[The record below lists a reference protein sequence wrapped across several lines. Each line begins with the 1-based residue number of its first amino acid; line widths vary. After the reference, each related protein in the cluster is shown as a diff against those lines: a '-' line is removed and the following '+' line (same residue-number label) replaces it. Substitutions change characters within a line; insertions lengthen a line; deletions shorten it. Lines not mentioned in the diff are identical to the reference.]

1 MQKWDG
7 KSKGTP
13 LGYKIFI
20 YTLRLGGVGSAYFL
34 LRFVALYYFF
44 FSWKS
49 SANMLYYFR
58 GRLGYSN
65 LKAYFSL
72 YKNYYTFGQTLID
85 KVFTMG
91 NMGGAFTFT
100 YEGENYLHKI
110 VDEGRG
116 GLLLSAHIGNWEIA
130 GYYLKR
136 IKTRVNL
143 VMLDAE
149 SENIKKYLNSVTGG
163 KDFNIIP
170 LKEDLSH
177 VYQIFE
183 ALKNNEL
190 VCIHADRYIEGNRSI
205 ERNFLGKPAKFPEGV
220 FHLAV
225 LCQVPISFVFA
236 FKENSRHYHFDA
248 TPPKVYSGKTKEES
262 KQELVSDYIEALEEK
277 VYLHPTHWFNYYN
290 FWEDK

>member
-20 YTLRLGGVGSAYFL
+20 YTLSKGGIGAAYFL
-34 LRFVALYYFF
+34 LRFVALYYFL

-58 GRLGYSN
+58 KRLKYSGV
-65 LKAYFSL
+65 KAYYSL

-85 KVFTMG
+85 KIFAMA
-91 NMGGAFTFT
+91 NMKGGFTFT
-100 YEGENYLHKI
+100 YEGENYLHEI
-110 VDEGRG
+110 VEEGKG
-116 GLLLSAHIGNWEIA
+116 GLLLSAHVGNWEIA
-130 GYYLKR
+130 GFYLKR

-149 SENIKKYLNSVTGG
+149 SENIKKYLNSVTGE
-163 KDFNIIP
+163 KEFNIIP

-190 VCIHADRYIEGNRSI
+190 VCIHADRFIEGTRCI
-205 ERNFLGKPAKFPEGV
+205 EKSFLGEKAKFPEGV
-220 FHLAV
+220 FHLAA
-225 LCQVPISFVFA
+225 LCEVPITFVFA
-236 FKENSRHYHFDA
+236 FKESAKHYHFFA
-248 TPPKVYSGKTKEES
+248 TKPKIYSGKSKNEGKEE
-262 KQELVSDYIEALEEK
+262 LISDYVKELETK
-277 VYLHPTHWFNYYN
+277 VYQYPTHWFNYFQ
-290 FWEDK
+290 FWN